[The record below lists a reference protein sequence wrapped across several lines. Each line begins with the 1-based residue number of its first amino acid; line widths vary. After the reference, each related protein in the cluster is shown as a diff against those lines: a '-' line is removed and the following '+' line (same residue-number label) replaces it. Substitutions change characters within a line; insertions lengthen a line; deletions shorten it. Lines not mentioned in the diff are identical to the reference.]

1 MKESGQEMRAERKWE
16 QIEPGLVGCGEHFAF
31 TPSELGAM
39 RAPSRG
45 GTGADLGV
53 NRFLLL
59 LLREQTRRQRSIKES
74 IMYI

>member
-1 MKESGQEMRAERKWE
+1 MKESEQEMRAERKWE

-53 NRFLLL
+53 NRFLLPATQGTDS
-59 LLREQTRRQRSIKES
+59 EAEI
-74 IMYI
+74 Y